1 MEQPQG
7 YVMQSHL
14 KKILGGVVGI
24 TWSAF
29 SYAMD
34 GLPEYKIH
42 QGVSGNLSSI
52 GSETLSHVMSAWFEA
67 FQHLYPNVAVQVQV
81 SGSSTAP
88 PALLAQTSQLA
99 TMSRRMTSE
108 EKANFTNKHGYPP
121 TQIKVV
127 IDAPAFYVH
136 KDNPIQAITFR
147 ELDAIYSANRR
158 CGAKLA
164 INTWGDLGLKGDW
177 KNRGIQLYGRNSAS
191 GTYAFVKQ
199 RILCKGDYLPNV
211 NEQPSSGS
219 VLESVNKSLNS
230 IGYSGL
236 GHINFGVK
244 PLALAKKKGGR
255 YILPSRKTVLAGD
268 YPLARFLYIYINLP
282 PNTEVPPLEKAFLD
296 MVLSKTGQDIAEK
309 SGYLSLPPK
318 IVRAERQKI
327 KLQ

>member
-1 MEQPQG
+1 MPK
-7 YVMQSHL
+7 HCI
-14 KKILGGVVGI
+14 KKLVGIIAGI
-24 TWSAF
+24 TWSIF
-29 SYAMD
+29 SYAVD
-34 GLPEYKIH
+34 ELPEYKIH

-52 GSETLSHVMSAWFEA
+52 GSETLSHVMSSWFEA
-67 FQHLYPNVAVQVQV
+67 FQHFYPNVAIQVQV

-127 IDAPAFYVH
+127 IDAPTFYVN
-136 KDNPIQAITFR
+136 KDNPIENMTFR
-147 ELDAIYSANRR
+147 QLDAIFSSNRR
-158 CGAKLA
+158 CGKKLP
-164 INTWGDLGLKGDW
+164 IKKWGDLGLTGDW
-177 KNRGIQLYGRNSAS
+177 KDRAIQIYGRNSAS
-191 GTYAFVKQ
+191 GTYAFVKK
-199 RILCKGDYLPNV
+199 RILCKGDYLPNM

-244 PLALAKKKGGR
+244 PLALAKKAGGR
-255 YILPSRKTVLAGD
+255 YISPSRKTVLAGE

-296 MVLSKTGQDIAEK
+296 MVLSTIGQEIAEK

-318 IVRAERQKI
+318 IVHAERSKI
-327 KLQ
+327 KLN